1 VGCCRSLLMEEEL
14 LLCFEF
20 VMFLSGDSSSNNK
33 YLLLEDDDSSGD
45 DDDDDDDDDG
55 EEEEKDEDEEG
66 LSNDAAFSAPAL
78 KAACTRFI
86 CAFEM
91 GYTLSD
97 GSSACTS
104 SIEVCRPEV
113 EDVFHVDHSLMFTPA
128 HSMPTFSNSMASK
141 KA

>member
-1 VGCCRSLLMEEEL
+1 MEEEL
-14 LLCFEF
+14 LICFEF
-20 VMFLSGDSSSNNK
+20 AMFLSGDSSSSNNK
-33 YLLLEDDDSSGD
+33 YLLLN
-45 DDDDDDDDDG
+45 DDDG
-55 EEEEKDEDEEG
+55 SDSEEEEEEEEG
-66 LSNDAAFSAPAL
+66 LNNDAAFSAPAL

-86 CAFEM
+86 CASEM

-128 HSMPTFSNSMASK
+128 H
-141 KA
+141 